1 MLIPWMS
8 ILGFRFHFWYIYVRY
23 RLDTFN
29 ILDIK
34 RMKITLHNSNKSLNY
49 LINKLDLHV
58 PQLLLYLFPVPE
70 SNIFSVHIN
79 HVPKLIRSSKN
90 CRYSQ
95 KISTRKKTERLTSII
110 VESNRFDPVQK
121 REDKSWSSRCWK
133 NNEYLGI
140 DGLKDREAKQVDD
153 HNSPRR
159 CPSTLQSFVS
169 IFQGRFPT
177 RKRFEPFK
185 SYVCFGTCAPSLS
198 RPPAA
203 PSSLQPPSRLFTQAT
218 GNISCHPP
226 IRPADGGWVKE
237 HPFGVCD
244 ACRWPCTGKSRVAAL
259 NCTVAP
265 NTCPTTGQTFDR
277 PTPIKPMTFSDTDD
291 NGNAAFS
298 LPCIL

>member
-1 MLIPWMS
+1 
-8 ILGFRFHFWYIYVRY
+8 
-23 RLDTFN
+23 
-29 ILDIK
+29 
-34 RMKITLHNSNKSLNY
+34 MKDH
-49 LINKLDLHV
+49 
-58 PQLLLYLFPVPE
+58 
-70 SNIFSVHIN
+70 
-79 HVPKLIRSSKN
+79 R
-90 CRYSQ
+90 
-95 KISTRKKTERLTSII
+95 
-110 VESNRFDPVQK
+110 
-121 REDKSWSSRCWK
+121 
-133 NNEYLGI
+133 G
-140 DGLKDREAKQVDD
+140 AKQVDD

-169 IFQGRFPT
+169 IFRGRFPT

-203 PSSLQPPSRLFTQAT
+203 PLLLLPPAAISTLHPGNRQYLVPPNQPA
-218 GNISCHPP
+218 
-226 IRPADGGWVKE
+226 RPADGGRVKE